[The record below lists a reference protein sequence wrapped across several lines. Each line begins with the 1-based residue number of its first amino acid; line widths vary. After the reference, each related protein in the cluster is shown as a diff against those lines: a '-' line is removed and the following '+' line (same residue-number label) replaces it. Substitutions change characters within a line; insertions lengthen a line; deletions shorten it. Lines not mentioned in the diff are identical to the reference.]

1 MDSGHLRGEHRF
13 NLIAEFDALNDR
25 EQEIDSPLVDVVGL
39 LTYLGELANKMIEEI
54 PVCRSESFHKEN

>member
-1 MDSGHLRGEHRF
+1 VDSGHLRGEHRF

-39 LTYLGELANKMIEEI
+39 LTYLGELANKMIEET